1 MPPGHC
7 ALSNNLL
14 QWACGNVPA
23 RVCQE
28 TDRRLACFR
37 GSESSVYIEIPL
49 GKSVEGG
56 MRLMSDFEMLSLV
69 LMAFMVV
76 VPLVVEL
83 IKNTKK

>member
-1 MPPGHC
+1 MRPVE
-7 ALSNNLL
+7 LSAAIGLREY
-14 QWACGNVPA
+14 PA
-23 RVCQE
+23 RVCQK

-37 GSESSVYIEIPL
+37 GPESSVYIEIPL
-49 GKSVEGG
+49 GKSVERG

-69 LMAFMVV
+69 LMVFMVV

>member
-1 MPPGHC
+1 M
-7 ALSNNLL
+7 
-14 QWACGNVPA
+14 
-23 RVCQE
+23 RVCQK

-37 GSESSVYIEIPL
+37 GPESSSVYIEIPL

-69 LMAFMVV
+69 LMVFMVV

>member
-1 MPPGHC
+1 MRPVE
-7 ALSNNLL
+7 LSAAIGLREYP
-14 QWACGNVPA
+14 V
-23 RVCQE
+23 RVCQK

-37 GSESSVYIEIPL
+37 GPESSVYIEIPL
-49 GKSVEGG
+49 GKSVERG

-69 LMAFMVV
+69 LMVFMVV

>member
-1 MPPGHC
+1 MRPVE
-7 ALSNNLL
+7 LSATIGL
-14 QWACGNVPA
+14 WEYPV
-23 RVCQE
+23 RVCQK
-28 TDRRLACFR
+28 TDWRLACFR
-37 GSESSVYIEIPL
+37 GPESSVYIEIPL

-69 LMAFMVV
+69 LMVFMVV

>member
-1 MPPGHC
+1 MFPRESARKRIGGWPVSE
-7 ALSNNLL
+7 ALNPLFT
-14 QWACGNVPA
+14 P
-23 RVCQE
+23 
-28 TDRRLACFR
+28 
-37 GSESSVYIEIPL
+37 ESSVYIEIPL

-69 LMAFMVV
+69 LMVFMVV